1 MNAERSTFF
10 VSQRKPHNNVSPKTL
25 SRWTADLLTE
35 AGIDTSEFQP
45 HATRSAAG
53 VLLSKS
59 LSSIELCKLADWS
72 TVSGTYETFYKRY
85 L

>member
-1 MNAERSTFF
+1 MSEERSTFF
-10 VSQRKPHNNVSPKTL
+10 VSHIRPHKSVSPKTL
-25 SRWTADLLTE
+25 SRWVGDLLSE

-72 TVSGTYETFYKRY
+72 TVSGTYEKFYERF